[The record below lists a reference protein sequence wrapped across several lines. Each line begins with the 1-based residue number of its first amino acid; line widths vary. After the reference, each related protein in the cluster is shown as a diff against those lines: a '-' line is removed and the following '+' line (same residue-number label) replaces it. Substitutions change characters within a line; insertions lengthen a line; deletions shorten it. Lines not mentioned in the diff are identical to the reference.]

1 MDRPHELLV
10 VDVTR
15 VKTLVALTTREE
27 SFDPL
32 IEGLGR
38 EHVQSI
44 DIQGFKHANVL
55 SKLLTKGCRQGQT
68 TFCIEIALV
77 CTRHSHVRPPL
88 GYSDGTYA
96 GNPPACRRHQ

>member
-1 MDRPHELLV
+1 MVRLLV

-15 VKTLVALTTREE
+15 VKTLVALTTRKE

-44 DIQGFKHANVL
+44 DIQGFEHANVL
-55 SKLLTKGCRQGQT
+55 SKLLAKGCRQG
-68 TFCIEIALV
+68 
-77 CTRHSHVRPPL
+77 
-88 GYSDGTYA
+88 
-96 GNPPACRRHQ
+96 

>member
-1 MDRPHELLV
+1 MVRLLIRPHELLV
-10 VDVTR
+10 INVTR

-55 SKLLTKGCRQGQT
+55 SKLLAKGRRQG
-68 TFCIEIALV
+68 
-77 CTRHSHVRPPL
+77 
-88 GYSDGTYA
+88 
-96 GNPPACRRHQ
+96 